1 MRIGEIL
8 LEALWDTLL
17 VNVGVVYKY
26 KELFFRGMFNTIL
39 LTSIGLSI
47 GLVLGLFIGIG
58 KLSKS
63 KLLNIPA
70 SIYVTVFRGT
80 PLYIQIL
87 IIHLVVIPAIFN
99 LMGSSP
105 PKALI
110 SGIVALSLNS
120 AAYIAEIFRG
130 GIQSLD
136 KGQTEAAR
144 SLGMTNFKTM
154 RYIVIPQAF
163 KRMLPPLGNEF
174 IALLKDSSLLAIIA
188 VNELSYASTM
198 AYKATF
204 VRGGPL
210 FTVAILYLI
219 LTVILSRFVK
229 YLERRF
235 ETE

>member
-1 MRIGEIL
+1 MTSFI
-8 LEALWDTLL
+8 DTLTL
-17 VNVGVVYKY
+17 NIGVVIQY
-26 KELFFRGMFNTIL
+26 KELFFRGVVNTIL
-39 LTSIGLSI
+39 LTATGLSI
-47 GLVLGLFIGIG
+47 GLVLGLILGIG
-58 KLSKS
+58 KLSGRKIFS
-63 KLLNIPA
+63 WP
-70 SIYVTVFRGT
+70 SGIYVTIFRGT

-87 IIHLVVIPAIFN
+87 IVHLVLIPAIFK
-99 LMGSSP
+99 MVGTP
-105 PKALI
+105 PPPALV

-130 GIQSLD
+130 GIKSLD

-144 SLGMTNFKTM
+144 SLGMTNAQTM
-154 RYIVIPQAF
+154 RYIIIPQAF

-174 IALLKDSSLLAIIA
+174 IALLKDSSLLAVIA

-204 VRGGPL
+204 VRPGPL
-210 FTVAILYLI
+210 ITVALLYLF
-219 LTVILSRFVK
+219 LTVMLSFFVK

>member
-1 MRIGEIL
+1 ME
-8 LEALWDTLL
+8 TLIRH
-17 VNVGVVYKY
+17 VSVVIEYR
-26 KELFFRGMFNTIL
+26 ELFFRGMFNTIL
-39 LTSIGLSI
+39 LTTVGVSIGLII
-47 GLVLGLFIGIG
+47 GLFLGIG
-58 KLSKS
+58 KLSKN
-63 KLLNIPA
+63 KFLNIPA
-70 SIYVTVFRGT
+70 GIYITIFRGT

-87 IIHLVVIPAIFN
+87 IIHLVVIPSISN
-99 LMGSSP
+99 LMGLDTP
-105 PKALI
+105 GALI

-144 SLGMTNFKTM
+144 SLGMTSYQTM
-154 RYIVIPQAF
+154 RYIRIPQAF

-174 IALLKDSSLLAIIA
+174 IALLKDSSLLAVIA

-210 FTVAILYLI
+210 FTVAILYLV
-219 LTVILSRFVK
+219 LTVILSKFVN

>member
-1 MRIGEIL
+1 ME
-8 LEALWDTLL
+8 TLMQ
-17 VNVGVVYKY
+17 NISVVIDYR
-26 KELFFRGMFNTIL
+26 ELFFRGMFNTIL
-39 LTSIGLSI
+39 LTTLGVSI
-47 GLVLGLFIGIG
+47 GLVLGLFLGIG
-58 KLSKS
+58 KLSHNKIF
-63 KLLNIPA
+63 NIPA
-70 SIYVTVFRGT
+70 SIYVTIFRGT

-87 IIHLVVIPAIFN
+87 IIHLVVIPAFCELVGFSIP
-99 LMGSSP
+99 G
-105 PKALI
+105 ALV

-120 AAYIAEIFRG
+120 GAYIAEIFRG

-144 SLGMTNFKTM
+144 SLGMTNYQTM
-154 RYIVIPQAF
+154 RYIIIPQAF

-174 IALLKDSSLLAIIA
+174 IALLKDSSLLAVIA

-219 LTVILSRFVK
+219 LTLILTKFVK

-235 ETE
+235 NTE